1 MELSEQ
7 SGNTGC
13 CLARTKGSSIQ
24 EAREEETLKRAP
36 LWVTHCLIDWKS
48 GIYVHNHCCICHY
61 LLRNLYAFTLS
72 SSEKYKRKAN
82 NTREDK

>member
-1 MELSEQ
+1 MRSEAAAWMELSGQ

-24 EAREEETLKRAP
+24 EAREEEMLKWAP

-48 GIYVHNHCCICHY
+48 GIY
-61 LLRNLYAFTLS
+61 AFTLS
-72 SSEKYKRKAN
+72 SSEKYKSKAN
-82 NTREDK
+82 NTSDDK